1 MVRWDAPLFTVLWSD
16 EHIPGPD
23 ILDAITK
30 GNLKPPN
37 SGTLSVAKAP
47 TDALHVLEQTTA
59 TVVSA
64 IVSASSSQ
72 PTGGTVIVPVG
83 PTINPSITLPPR
95 TITLSEMQRL
105 KRQFVTIHKKAI
117 TLGTT
122 ERGAVDWQEDSVAAK
137 FVAATHFQPLS
148 VSSTTTMPLPTD
160 TTLSLL
166 AYPRP
171 DFSKPKK
178 AMLVRLSTETLE
190 ALESLP
196 PVQFEFGD
204 SPGIYIGDAYFPMN
218 HLEEKSATELYLRSS
233 SGAKKTTTT
242 PLKLH
247 ANVIGKF
254 AVERELADVR
264 ERIRESTQVATDQ
277 RNRPTTKFIDA
288 PPDTLPPP
296 PKKKNPSSTTL
307 FRNPPRPAD
316 RPKPAPPPPTATPNN
331 RPSSSTPTQRD
342 GLVPLRKR
350 LVHCL
355 AISEKL
361 EDQLLKLLGAS
372 DRSSALRT
380 EIFELL
386 NELADIKKGTA
397 HCHRVYQLKPIGWKE
412 VRPHEWPRLT
422 DQERLQMARSARI
435 AMNSLRIPESDPIWS
450 HFRTS
455 PPATSSNSP
464 YPAASSSS
472 ASTSKQD
479 VPAPKRGVSSREVK
493 EKKQKP
499 KADPKAEIMM
509 KDESVRASNR
519 DPPPAVRI
527 NDSSRPAPEPIR
539 RNQPSAAKPIKIN
552 PRPSAASSSSTTK
565 TSREERPVAPSVASS
580 KSSQQDDKKLSTQA
594 RKIRREELAQFS
606 DSDRERSSTQ
616 GDRRRPKRKEMEYA
630 EPKAPAPKRK
640 TIDYDDD
647 EYDDRSSRQKKR
659 KTDPQVHAS
668 SASREDRVKDVPRK
682 SMVDPR
688 PSDRG
693 AERERVASS
702 SSAPKKKKLSPPPPP
717 AIPAK
722 RVSSSNGRAYSE
734 VSNSSKYTNTSTS
747 GTKTTATKRKRVSPV
762 YTSSED
768 EKEDEVPLSKR
779 VTTKSAPPPP
789 PAVSSAPSYSYRPR
803 PLPTDH
809 ASLRVRYDDSYI
821 DYLQSLRD
829 LNRQKLK
836 LKNLLKNN
844 DIARAG
850 SITDSDGDVELLGPE
865 ELERLTTKHRRLH
878 EELQTIQQIF
888 SGAVKSEPSSD

>member
-1 MVRWDAPLFTVLWSD
+1 
-16 EHIPGPD
+16 
-23 ILDAITK
+23 
-30 GNLKPPN
+30 
-37 SGTLSVAKAP
+37 
-47 TDALHVLEQTTA
+47 
-59 TVVSA
+59 
-64 IVSASSSQ
+64 
-72 PTGGTVIVPVG
+72 
-83 PTINPSITLPPR
+83 
-95 TITLSEMQRL
+95 
-105 KRQFVTIHKKAI
+105 
-117 TLGTT
+117 
-122 ERGAVDWQEDSVAAK
+122 
-137 FVAATHFQPLS
+137 
-148 VSSTTTMPLPTD
+148 MPLPTD

-178 AMLVRLSTETLE
+178 AMLVRLSTETLG

-254 AVERELADVR
+254 AVERELADIR
-264 ERIRESTQVATDQ
+264 DKIRESTQVATDQ

-288 PPDTLPPP
+288 PPDTLQPP
-296 PKKKNPSSTTL
+296 PKKKTPSSTTL

-316 RPKPAPPPPTATPNN
+316 KPKPVPPPPTTTPNN

-355 AISEKL
+355 AVSEKL
-361 EDQLLKLLGAS
+361 EDQLLKMLGAS

-386 NELADIKKGTA
+386 NELADIKKGTGNS
-397 HCHRVYQLKPIGWKE
+397 HRVYQLKPIGWKE
-412 VRPHEWPRLT
+412 VRPHEWPRLN

-435 AMNSLRIPESDPIWS
+435 AMNSLRIPESDPIWT

-455 PPATSSNSP
+455 PPATSSASS
-464 YPAASSSS
+464 YPATSSST
-472 ASTSKQD
+472 STSKLD
-479 VPAPKRGVSSREVK
+479 APAPKRGVSSREVK

-499 KADPKAEIMM
+499 KADPKVEIMM
-509 KDESVRASNR
+509 KDESVRATNR
-519 DPPPAVRI
+519 DPPPPAIRI

-539 RNQPSAAKPIKIN
+539 RNQPSAAKPIKTN
-552 PRPSAASSSSTTK
+552 PRPSAVDGRTASSSTTK
-565 TSREERPVAPSVASS
+565 ASREERPVAPPVASS
-580 KSSQQDDKKLSTQA
+580 KSSVSQQDDKKLSTQA

-606 DSDRERSSTQ
+606 DSDRERSSVQ
-616 GDRRRPKRKEMEYA
+616 GDKRRPKKKEVEYA

-659 KTDPQVHAS
+659 KTDPHVHAS
-668 SASREDRVKDVPRK
+668 SASREDRVKDAPK
-682 SMVDPR
+682 KPMVDPR
-688 PSDRG
+688 PSDRNT
-693 AERERVASS
+693 EREREVSS
-702 SSAPKKKKLSPPPPP
+702 SSAPKKRRPSPLPPP

-734 VSNSSKYTNTSTS
+734 VSTSSKYTNTSAS
-747 GTKTTATKRKRVSPV
+747 GTKAKRKRVSPI

-768 EKEDEVPLSKR
+768 EKDDEVPLSKR
-779 VTTKSAPPPP
+779 VTAKSAPPPP
-789 PAVSSAPSYSYRPR
+789 PTVSSTSSYSYRPR

-829 LNRQKLK
+829 LNKQKLK

-865 ELERLTTKHRRLH
+865 DLERLTTKHRKLH